1 MLHILQRLMHKMQH
15 IGKRELRVLRYF
27 YRQPTGHVRRIQKT
41 LKMPE
46 HTLLK
51 GLAVLEKKKMIQS
64 RREGNLKIYDVDLK
78 HPLVAVFFA
87 YFDLE
92 RLATLE
98 YTREKSVRMFVEL
111 VKTIKM
117 PYFVLLFGSTAKGN
131 YAHKSDIDV
140 IVVYGAVEQGIAEKI
155 KGATRTIFAE
165 TGLKINSIVMK
176 LGEFL
181 KEKGNTQNYAIQD
194 ALASGY
200 PVSGQ
205 QFYHEVTST

>member
-1 MLHILQRLMHKMQH
+1 MHKMQQ
-15 IGKRELRVLRYF
+15 IGKRELRVLWYF
-27 YRQPTGHVRRIQKT
+27 YHHQKGHVRRIQKT

-51 GLAVLEKKKMIQS
+51 GLAVLEKKKILLS

-78 HPLVAVFFA
+78 NPLIAVFFA

-98 YTREKSVRMFVEL
+98 YTREKGIRMFVER

-117 PYFVLLFGSTAKGN
+117 PRFVLLFGSTAKGN
-131 YAHKSDIDV
+131 YAKKSDIDV
-140 IVVYGAVEQGIAEKI
+140 MVVYGAVERGIIEKI
-155 KGATRTIFAE
+155 QETSKTIFAE

-176 LGEFL
+176 LAEFSR
-181 KEKGNTQNYAIQD
+181 EKNNAQNYALQD

-200 PVSGQ
+200 PVCGQ
-205 QFYHEVTST
+205 QFYHEVMSA